1 MKSLLYIAN
10 LRLPTE
16 KAYGIQIAKMCEA
29 FADPELKFKVALIY
43 PKRNNPNI
51 KENVFDYYSVK
62 NNFEA
67 KRVWAP
73 DFYFSGK
80 LDTISVLIKNFIS
93 AIFLSI
99 YTLFKKSD
107 IIYSRDE
114 LPLFLLSFFKN
125 NLIFEAH
132 RFSNSRKMFYRRFK
146 NINLK
151 VVVIT
156 KHLKEDFLR
165 IGFRPENIL
174 IAPDGVDLAEF
185 DTGVSKEGARGK
197 TGLPLNARIAMYT
210 GHLFEWK
217 GANALLETARQCK
230 DVLFVFVG
238 GMSTD
243 IDKFKVK
250 AKSMEL
256 NNVLVLGHQPHRD
269 IPIFLKAAELLLE
282 KGYRVYGLQRR
293 TSTFNT
299 VRIDHLYDNPK
310 YPTFTTVYGD
320 LSDGSNLSR
329 LLEKIKPD
337 EIYN

>member
-93 AIFLSI
+93 AFLLSI
-99 YTLFKKSD
+99 Y
-107 IIYSRDE
+107 
-114 LPLFLLSFFKN
+114 KN

-269 IPIFLKAAELLLE
+269 IPIFLKAADVLLLPNSSRE
-282 KGYRVYGLQRR
+282 DVSRSY
-293 TSTFNT
+293 TSPLKLFEYMASKRPITA
-299 VRIDHLYDNPK
+299 
-310 YPTFTTVYGD
+310 
-320 LSDGSNLSR
+320 SDIPSLR
-329 LLEKIKPD
+329 EVLD
-337 EIYN
+337 EDIAVFAVSDD